1 MRDIS
6 AGICR
11 WEGCKDAERLYAVCG
26 CGDPQHGHDIFI
38 YVEQVAPYVIVSI
51 SSDLHTSDFR
61 YKNWFTK
68 TVWRLFTAARILL
81 KGKISVS
88 SEFYFIDKQA
98 ALDYADAIRESIERV
113 SSQSDWTTKP
123 EF

>member
-11 WEGCKDAERLYAVCG
+11 WEGYKNAERLYAVCG

-38 YVEQVAPYVIVSI
+38 YVDQVPPCVIVSI
-51 SSDLHTSDFR
+51 STEASASDFEYR
-61 YKNWFTK
+61 NWFSRI
-68 TVWRLFTAARILL
+68 VWRLYAAARILL

-88 SEFYFIDKQA
+88 SEFYFINKQA

-113 SSQSDWTTKP
+113 GGITD
-123 EF
+123 